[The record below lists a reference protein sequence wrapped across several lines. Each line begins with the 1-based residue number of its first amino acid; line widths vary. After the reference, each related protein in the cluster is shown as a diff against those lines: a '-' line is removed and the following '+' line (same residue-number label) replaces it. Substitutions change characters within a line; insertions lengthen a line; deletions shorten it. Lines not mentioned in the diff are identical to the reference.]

1 MIKSSNKVVLKN
13 EEGEILEI
21 SAESFDIEKYIN
33 STILGYKYILE
44 IDGNEINFS
53 DSKKRTEFLKTINNC
68 FNKKA
73 QKSFNTFDFPI
84 IELAFD
90 ADYIADFHE
99 CLAAIKR
106 NGKWG
111 FIDKT
116 GKLVIPCVYDAVDEF
131 HDGLARVNKDGKLG
145 FIDKTGKEVI
155 PFEYDYVCDFHEG
168 LAGVRKN
175 GKYGFIDKTGKEV
188 IPFEYDYVCDFHE
201 GLAGARKNGKYGFID
216 KTGKEVIPFEYN
228 SVSAFHDGFV
238 LGINDEESYYIDKN
252 NQKLNLK
259 LMITDIKDVFTIPNN
274 STIIDTKTGYALDFQ
289 DDNRVLFNSNEEREE
304 FIKLLDETIN
314 IDPSYKSKKLT
325 KKQKTNA

>member
-168 LAGVRKN
+168 LAG
-175 GKYGFIDKTGKEV
+175 
-188 IPFEYDYVCDFHE
+188 
-201 GLAGARKNGKYGFID
+201 ARKNGKYGFID

>member
-44 IDGNEINFS
+44 IDGNEMNFPNS
-53 DSKKRTEFLKTINNC
+53 RKRTEFLKTINNC

-90 ADYIADFHE
+90 ADYIEDFHE

-116 GKLVIPCVYDAVDEF
+116 GKLVIPCV
-131 HDGLARVNKDGKLG
+131 K
-145 FIDKTGKEVI
+145 
-155 PFEYDYVCDFHEG
+155 
-168 LAGVRKN
+168 
-175 GKYGFIDKTGKEV
+175 
-188 IPFEYDYVCDFHE
+188 
-201 GLAGARKNGKYGFID
+201 
-216 KTGKEVIPFEYN
+216 
-228 SVSAFHDGFV
+228 
-238 LGINDEESYYIDKN
+238 
-252 NQKLNLK
+252 
-259 LMITDIKDVFTIPNN
+259 
-274 STIIDTKTGYALDFQ
+274 
-289 DDNRVLFNSNEEREE
+289 
-304 FIKLLDETIN
+304 
-314 IDPSYKSKKLT
+314 
-325 KKQKTNA
+325 